1 EYELLGEHHHGA
13 HCQFFNAPVAQLAD
27 VGDADPVK
35 AAAFGLTFLTAWGML
50 RKAQLRPG
58 QSVLITG
65 VGGGVATAALKIAK
79 HFGCA
84 VTVTSRHQ
92 RKLDRAREL
101 GADFTVLDSGT
112 DWSRDAR
119 AHTNKRGYD
128 VAVDSVG

>member
-1 EYELLGEHHHGA
+1 IMNAAIRQPDRVFPTDPPCSTLAPEYELLGEHHHGA

-50 RKAQLRPG
+50 RKAQLKPG

-79 HFGCA
+79 HLGCP
-84 VTVTSRHQ
+84 VTVTPRHQ
-92 RKLDRAREL
+92 R
-101 GADFTVLDSGT
+101 
-112 DWSRDAR
+112 
-119 AHTNKRGYD
+119 
-128 VAVDSVG
+128 